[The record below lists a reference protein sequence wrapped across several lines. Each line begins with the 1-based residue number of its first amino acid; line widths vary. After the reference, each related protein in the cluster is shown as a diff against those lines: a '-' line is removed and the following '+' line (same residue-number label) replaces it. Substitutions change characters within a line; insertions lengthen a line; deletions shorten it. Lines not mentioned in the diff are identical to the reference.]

1 MLVQN
6 VIAPNIS
13 SHIASTK
20 EKDRRGAQRPDGPS
34 ASEPALSLTRRLELV
49 DHESRNECLLSPGFV
64 PA

>member
-6 VIAPNIS
+6 VIAANIS
-13 SHIASTK
+13 SQIASNK

-34 ASEPALSLTRRLELV
+34 VSELVLSLTRRLQLV
-49 DHESRNECLLSPGFV
+49 DHESRHECLLSPGVV